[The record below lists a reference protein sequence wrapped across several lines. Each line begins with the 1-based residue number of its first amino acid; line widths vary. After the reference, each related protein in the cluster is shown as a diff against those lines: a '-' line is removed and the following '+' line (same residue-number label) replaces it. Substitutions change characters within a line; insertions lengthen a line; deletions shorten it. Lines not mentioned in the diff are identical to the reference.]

1 MNMRKGEVTVAV
13 IILGLLLTIVAN
25 MAYSDISEEKS
36 DTNTTKSVSK

>member
-25 MAYSDISEEKS
+25 MAYGDIDETKS